1 MEPTNENTTEP
12 KAVATGDLLEGS
24 MMRVIG
30 FNGLLMWIDSKR
42 IMSVQ
47 SKNDGTSRLNMSC
60 ERESEEWNV
69 RTPPSVII
77 KLLAVR
83 HSSNK
88 QVSNGHQNTTDSI
101 S

>member
-47 SKNDGTSRLNMSC
+47 PNNDGTSRLNMSC

-77 KLLAVR
+77 KLLAVL
-83 HSSNK
+83 HSSNAEGETRRP
-88 QVSNGHQNTTDSI
+88 SAPHSH
-101 S
+101 